1 MRRRIARAPT
11 WPARRRTS
19 VGHNA
24 VVPLLRSFRYA
35 VAGLGYL
42 LRTQRNFRIELAI
55 GALAF
60 ISGAWLRI
68 ERWEWLALV
77 LTVALV
83 LILEAVNTAIESAVT
98 LASPSPDPLAKAA
111 KDVSAA
117 AVLIAAAAALG
128 IGGLVFWPRLV
139 AILGR

>member
-1 MRRRIARAPT
+1 MPF
-11 WPARRRTS
+11 
-19 VGHNA
+19 
-24 VVPLLRSFRYA
+24 VPLLRSFRYA

-42 LRTQRNFRIELAI
+42 LRTQRNFRIELVI
-55 GALAF
+55 GALAV

-68 ERWEWLALV
+68 EGWEGLALV

-83 LILEAVNTAIESAVT
+83 LILEAVNTAIECVVT